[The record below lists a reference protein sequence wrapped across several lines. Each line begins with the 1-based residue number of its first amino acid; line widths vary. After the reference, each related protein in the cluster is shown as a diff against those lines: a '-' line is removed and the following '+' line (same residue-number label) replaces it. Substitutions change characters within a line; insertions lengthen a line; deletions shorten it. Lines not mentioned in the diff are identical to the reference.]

1 MPPRADRGHTD
12 MTNNHDI
19 SRRDLRHV
27 WHPCTQMHDHESLPL
42 VPIRRGEGVWLED
55 FDGKRYL
62 DAISSWWVNLFGHAH
77 PELNA
82 ALRAQADTLEHVI
95 LAGFTHEAIVTLS
108 ERLVALAPPGLTR
121 CFYADN
127 GSSGI
132 EVALKMSLHAW
143 RNLDRPEKTRF
154 IALENSYHGETIG
167 ALGVTD
173 IPLFSE
179 TYRPM
184 LRPPLRAPSPASRQP
199 GESLPDAATRAMA
212 AMDSLLAEHAHEVA
226 AVIVEPLVQGAA
238 GMRMYDASYLTLL
251 RAACDRHGVHLIA
264 DEIAVGFGRTG
275 TMFACEQAGI
285 TPDFLVLSKGLTAGY
300 LPMSVVLT
308 TDAVY
313 DVFYDRYDTL
323 KGFLHSH
330 SYTGNAL
337 AARVALAS
345 LDLFARDDV
354 IARNR
359 ELARVMAEALAPLR
373 AHPHVLEV
381 RQTGMIAAVELVRD
395 KASGTPYDWRERR
408 GLAIFEA
415 ALRRGLLLRPIG
427 SVVYFMP
434 PYVIT
439 PEQIRWMVATAV
451 EAIDEGLAGEAGT
464 LAERGP
470 EMA

>member
-1 MPPRADRGHTD
+1 MRND
-12 MTNNHDI
+12 DI
-19 SRRDLRHV
+19 SRRDLQHV
-27 WHPCTQMHDHESLPL
+27 WHPCTQMHDHERLPL

-55 FDGKRYL
+55 FDGRRYL

-82 ALRAQADTLEHVI
+82 ALRAQSETLEHVI
-95 LAGFTHEAIVTLS
+95 LAGFTHEAIVELS
-108 ERLVALAPPGLTR
+108 ERLVALAPPGLNK

-143 RNLDRPEKTRF
+143 RNLGQPRKTRF
-154 IALENSYHGETIG
+154 IALENSYHGETVG

-184 LRPPLRAPSPASRQP
+184 LRPPLRAPSPAARQP
-199 GESLPDAATRAMA
+199 GESLPAAAARAMV
-212 AMDSLLAEHAHEVA
+212 AMEQLLAGHAHEVA

-238 GMRMYDASYLTLL
+238 GMRMYDASYLALL

-275 TMFACEQAGI
+275 TLFACEQAGI

-300 LPMSVVLT
+300 LPMSVVMT
-308 TDAVY
+308 TDTIY

-359 ELARVMAEALAPLR
+359 ELAQVMAEALAPLHD
-373 AHPHVLEV
+373 HPNVLEV

-395 KASGTPYDWRERR
+395 KAAGTPYDWRERR

-415 ALRRGLLLRPIG
+415 ALKRGLLLRPIG

-434 PYVIT
+434 PYIIT
-439 PEQIRWMVATAV
+439 PAQIRWMVATAV
-451 EAIDEGLAGEAGT
+451 EAIDEGLAAPATPFSET
-464 LAERGP
+464 GP
-470 EMA
+470 AMA

>member
-1 MPPRADRGHTD
+1 
-12 MTNNHDI
+12 MTSNHDI

-27 WHPCTQMHDHESLPL
+27 WHPCTQMHDHEQLPL
-42 VPIRRGEGVWLED
+42 VPIRRGEGIWLED
-55 FDGKRYL
+55 FDGRRYL
-62 DAISSWWVNLFGHAH
+62 DGISSWWVNLFGHAH

-82 ALRAQADTLEHVI
+82 ALRQQADTLEHVI
-95 LAGFTHEAIVTLS
+95 LAGFTHEAIVELS
-108 ERLVALAPPGLTR
+108 ERLVALAPPGLNK

-143 RNLDRPEKTRF
+143 RNLGKPEKTRF

-184 LRPPLRAPSPASRQP
+184 LRPPLRAPSPAGRQP
-199 GESLPDAATRAMA
+199 GESLPDAAARAMA
-212 AMDSLLAEHAHEVA
+212 AMETLLAEHAHEVA

-285 TPDFLVLSKGLTAGY
+285 SPDFLVLSKGLTAGY
-300 LPMSVVLT
+300 LPMSVVMT
-308 TDAVY
+308 TDAIY

-359 ELARVMAEALAPLR
+359 ELAAVMADALAPLHE
-373 AHPHVLEV
+373 HPNVLEV

-408 GLAIFEA
+408 GLAIFQA
-415 ALRRGLLLRPIG
+415 ALKRGLLLRPIG

-434 PYVIT
+434 PYIIT
-439 PEQIRWMVATAV
+439 PEQIRWMVATAA
-451 EAIDEGLAGEAGT
+451 EAIDEGLAGAAGV
-464 LAERGP
+464 ASERGP